1 MRVASKVGNRPFK
14 FGHARPL
21 RSGIIRYVRD
31 GRTDRQTNGQ
41 KQRLLAHSL
50 RSGHKNELQL
60 EQKKVVVVH
69 SNIIISTIIM

>member
-1 MRVASKVGNRPFK
+1 MVGNRPFK

-31 GRTDRQTNGQ
+31 GRTDGRTDRRTDKSNAYWPI
-41 KQRLLAHSL
+41 AHG
-50 RSGHKNELQL
+50 RGHKNELQL
-60 EQKKVVVVH
+60 EQTKVVVVH